1 MEDPQATTYWVSL
14 PKDYITSE
22 PLLLATLTLPTE
34 ILSETGAMGLAMKAY
49 VAREHR
55 SNNIR
60 KYTGFSE
67 GNTDLCAR

>member
-1 MEDPQATTYWVSL
+1 
-14 PKDYITSE
+14 
-22 PLLLATLTLPTE
+22 
-34 ILSETGAMGLAMKAY
+34 MGLAMKAY

-67 GNTDLCAR
+67 GNTELSVPDEYV